1 MKNHTISFVQRVSLT
16 LVFVG
21 CVFSQNVKA
30 EWLWCDGIAVD
41 AAFEKLITD
50 NLPKNC
56 RYEPKDPKEAGS
68 GTIPIQMNFVIEE
81 KKEIAHQMNFNFDKQ
96 CFKKLTKKL
105 SQLKAKNKLSVH
117 NKIPT
122 HLFLGDKQ
130 SDNSIIFYF
139 DATESEIRDVKGEP
153 CDSAQSKK

>member
-1 MKNHTISFVQRVSLT
+1 MKNHIISFVQRVSFA

-68 GTIPIQMNFVIEE
+68 GTIPLQMNFVIED
-81 KKEIAHQMNFNFDKQ
+81 KKEIAHQIDFNIDKQ
-96 CFKKLTKKL
+96 CFNKLTKKL
-105 SQLKAKNKLSVH
+105 TQLKAKNKLSIR

-122 HLFLGDKQ
+122 HLFLGGNR
-130 SDNSIIFYF
+130 SDNNSIIFYF
-139 DATESEIRDVKGEP
+139 TATEAERHEVEKP
-153 CDSAQSKK
+153 CFNEQK